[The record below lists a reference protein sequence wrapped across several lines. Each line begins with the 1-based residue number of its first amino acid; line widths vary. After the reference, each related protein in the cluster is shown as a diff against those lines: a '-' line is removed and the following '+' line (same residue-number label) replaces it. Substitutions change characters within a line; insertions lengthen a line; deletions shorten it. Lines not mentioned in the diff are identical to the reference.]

1 MAFSIIS
8 CECMRGYFFATDF
21 LAEELDL
28 RLLGLF
34 DARFGAFGF
43 TAERAFLLELRLVDR
58 LGALG
63 AAAVRGRERLRD
75 FFFLGAFGLEAD
87 RALLLLLERLGALG
101 AAAARALEERLRD
114 LLAFLLGALGE
125 AAARA
130 FELLRER
137 LRLRALLER

>member
-75 FFFLGAFGLEAD
+75 LLFLGAFGFAAERD
-87 RALLLLLERLGALG
+87 LLLLLARLGALG
-101 AAAARALEERLRD
+101 AAAARAFEERLRD
-114 LLAFLLGALGE
+114 LLAVLLGAFGLE
-125 AAARA
+125 ADRV
-130 FELLRER
+130 LL
-137 LRLRALLER
+137 